1 LFDFNY
7 RTNLPNIFYWLTQ
20 NSVTDY
26 LHQLAEQS
34 TSAYPSIKSIDIEN
48 LSIIIPKSIKEQ
60 KAIAQI
66 LTAFDD
72 KIELLQAQNKTLETT
87 AQTIFILLY

>member
-34 TSAYPSIKSIDIEN
+34 TSAYPSIKSIDIDAVRKN
-48 LSIIIPKSIKEQ
+48 KDDIVSKLTSGIKALAKARGVHRLSP
-60 KAIAQI
+60 
-66 LTAFDD
+66 
-72 KIELLQAQNKTLETT
+72 
-87 AQTIFILLY
+87 